1 VTKEVVASAKK
12 VERGNVEFRREGTKI
27 VLPEN
32 MAYTDAITWL
42 MRKADEDE
50 RTVAVH
56 ARIANAF
63 PLDGLHAF
71 HLAMKEKYGWVEG
84 RSDWAGMCGEVE
96 IPPTMISIETGPNKR
111 EEVMWGKV
119 GIPGIEGDF
128 NCGIDWTPPTPSFV
142 LNGKVKQKFVD
153 EFHAIVERTRVMVA
167 SHSLYKGKAIRL
179 SWDWQR
185 DETGFNPV
193 VHAPRFLNL
202 ADVREEDLIFSD
214 SIFTSIRV
222 GLFTPIERTA
232 ACREYD
238 IPLKRGVLLE
248 GPFGTGKSMTALV
261 TAAKASKHGWTFIYL
276 DSVLDLEN
284 GLRFAQHYGP
294 AVVFVEDVD
303 KALSSG
309 AIKIDT
315 ISNLLDGI
323 ETKGGEVMTVLTTN
337 EVEMFKLKAN
347 QKLVRP
353 GRIDTVIHLDA
364 PDATAA
370 ASLVRL
376 YGRGLLA
383 DDANLDAVGTCLAGK
398 VPSFIREV
406 VEKSKLAMVA
416 NDHFAIHEDDLIA
429 MAVLMEN
436 HARLL
441 EAPKVEDKKV
451 LQIELTPSS
460 FVATPATPTNS

>member
-1 VTKEVVASAKK
+1 MAKEVATTKK

-32 MAYTDAITWL
+32 MTYKDAITWL

-50 RTVAVH
+50 RAVAVD

-71 HLAMKEKYGWVEG
+71 HLAMKERYGWVEG
-84 RSDWAGMCGEVE
+84 RSDWGGFFGEQE
-96 IPPTMISIETGPNKR
+96 IPPTMISIEVGPNKR
-111 EEVMWGKV
+111 EEVMWGKI

-128 NCGIDWTPPTPSFV
+128 NCGIDWTPPTPSFRII
-142 LNGKVKQKFVD
+142 GKVKQKFVA
-153 EFHAIVERTRVMVA
+153 EFHAIVERTREMVA
-167 SHSLYKGKAIRL
+167 THSLYKGKAIRV
-179 SWDWQR
+179 SWDWER
-185 DETGFNPV
+185 AEMGFNPV

-202 ADVREEDLIFSD
+202 TNVNEEDLVFSD
-214 SIFTSIRV
+214 EIATSLRV
-222 GLFTPIERTA
+222 GLFTPIERTGM
-232 ACREYD
+232 CREYD

-261 TAAKASKHGWTFIYL
+261 TAHKCTKNAWTFIYL

-364 PDATAA
+364 PDAFAA
-370 ASLVRL
+370 AQLVRL

-383 DDANLDAVGTCLAGK
+383 DDTDLTAVGNCLVGK

-416 NDHFAIHEDDLIA
+416 NDHFSLREDDIIA
-429 MAVLMEN
+429 MARLMEN
-436 HARLL
+436 HAKLL
-441 EAPKVEDKKV
+441 EAPPVTDKKV
-451 LQIELTPSS
+451 LQIELKPSS
-460 FVATPATPTNS
+460 FVENTVNGTRD